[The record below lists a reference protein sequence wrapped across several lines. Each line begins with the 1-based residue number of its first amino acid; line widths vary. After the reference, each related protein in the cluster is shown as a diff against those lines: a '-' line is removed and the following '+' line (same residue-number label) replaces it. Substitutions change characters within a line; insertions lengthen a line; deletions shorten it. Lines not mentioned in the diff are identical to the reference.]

1 MHRGNTG
8 GKPLSRAIF
17 KGIQLTTQ
25 ETEPCR
31 TVRQRQETDPMNRTV
46 AVFHMLPSGGGI
58 RVARQFAS
66 GLSGRYDVQIH
77 RPEGGVPLF
86 RNQKISETVYP
97 YPLWKKPAGA
107 MRALA
112 PVSLAIRLL
121 SFRKVCRSIADSIND
136 SADIALIHNAMPVAA
151 SPVLNYLKVPSLYF
165 CYEYPRH
172 IYEKQTVRRTTS
184 RLADIALKPLE
195 FLEKK
200 IDAESTRSA
209 HRIATLSTY
218 MQGRIKSIYGR
229 NSDVVPAGVDTGFF
243 SPDPGVNRD
252 DFVLSVGAL
261 WPFKGHETAIRIL
274 SLIPEKTRPSLRIT
288 ADREFPGYSEYLRRL
303 ANELSV
309 RLIITRGISNTEL
322 RYLYRSAQAVL
333 CCQKL
338 EPYGLV
344 PLEAM
349 ACNTPVIARAEGGFI
364 DNIIHGETG
373 FLFDGTAESGAE
385 MLAEVLDSSN
395 SCSVMTQQAREFVTQ
410 KRNLQSGT
418 QLLFNALELL

>member
-1 MHRGNTG
+1 
-8 GKPLSRAIF
+8 
-17 KGIQLTTQ
+17 
-25 ETEPCR
+25 
-31 TVRQRQETDPMNRTV
+31 
-46 AVFHMLPSGGGI
+46 
-58 RVARQFAS
+58 
-66 GLSGRYDVQIH
+66 
-77 RPEGGVPLF
+77 
-86 RNQKISETVYP
+86 
-97 YPLWKKPAGA
+97 
-107 MRALA
+107 
-112 PVSLAIRLL
+112 
-121 SFRKVCRSIADSIND
+121 
-136 SADIALIHNAMPVAA
+136 MPVAA

-172 IYEKQTVRRTTS
+172 IYEKQTVRRTSS

-195 FLEKK
+195 FLEKRV
-200 IDAESTRSA
+200 DAESTRNA

-243 SPDPGVNRD
+243 SPDPGVDRD

-274 SLIPEKTRPSLRIT
+274 SLIPEITRPSLRIT
-288 ADREFPGYSEYLRRL
+288 ADREFPGYSEYLSRL
-303 ANELSV
+303 ADELSV
-309 RLIITRGISNTEL
+309 RLIVTRGISNTEL
-322 RYLYRSAQAVL
+322 RDLYLSAQAVL

-349 ACNTPVIARAEGGFI
+349 ACKTPVVASAEGGFI

-385 MLAEVLDSSN
+385 MLAEVLNSRDSCN
-395 SCSVMTQQAREFVTQ
+395 GMTQRAFDFVSR
-410 KRNLQSGT
+410 KRTLQSGI
-418 QLLFNALELL
+418 QLLIETLELL